1 MLACPNKDS
10 EDWKRLLAEANGN
23 EQAAFEAWLLEQ
35 DLLDDG
41 TPDTLTFSDETEDFA
56 EEAEAVTKEEEETD
70 PRDFGKLVDSVIL
83 YLEKQYAT
91 LQNKVITNKEYKKKE
106 LRKRIEEVK
115 AAEGVKSIYLFVDD
129 AYEKSRKASLEMAYL
144 LKNKDRLDP
153 KEVIG
158 KLSAIN
164 DFINGYSI
172 LDEISKAD
180 LDNYFTPENI
190 GNEIPGQPLTPQQ
203 KIIKIRGVHET
214 IKQKVLTEGIPLI
227 ADFLLEY
234 KGPDITNRL
243 DTEMNVLD
251 QRISDIQNSNL
262 SDEKKA
268 KRVAELEERKEKLKS
283 FNLDREGLIKMLQV
297 ANKDEDVFD
306 FLVGPLI
313 SSHDAPLGLF
323 AKAVKGGLEEARLK
337 DIIMERTVSESF
349 EEYLRTQ
356 GNRDNP
362 AKFNEGVYETIEI
375 PVKDKDGKI
384 EYVKTYAFV
393 QKYDVTKFNK
403 ARNQMLEEIGEEPIL
418 DEKPTFEQKQAL
430 KAWRSKRAAWYR
442 KNTQAKPIS
451 EINKIIEE
459 KQLELS
465 KRIIT
470 DDEYA
475 DWLKSVKHEKNGVV
489 TYMRELSEPS
499 NAYLN
504 SNWTALYNLDGTP
517 KNAKGEYHKKMLD
530 IYLAAQEKLPEVQRK
545 GYILPSIVKTDGE
558 RLQQEGLIKTVK
570 TKAKEAVKIQAYDTE
585 YGLAGLGITE
595 AKFIPVY
602 YTQIMPTEDMSLNI
616 ARSVMLFDSMANRYE
631 SLNKINSE
639 ISLFQTIIGDRQVLK
654 TNSLGKPVLDAFA
667 KKLGYEEY
675 IKKNGENYS
684 QKHVDAFIDMVVY
697 GEMQKSEQLFGLQ
710 IDKIVN
716 NLMGYSAITTIA
728 ADLLKGVA
736 NNMQANIQVMI
747 EANSAEFF
755 NKKNF
760 MKGKAY
766 YSKSVPGFISDFSK
780 SAPTNLAT
788 KLFDYYDA
796 IQGNFKDQYGRNIT
810 GSMANKL
817 FSTNTLFF
825 NQFFGEHEVQGSTMF
840 ALMDATK
847 VLDNENGEI
856 ITLLEAHQKY
866 GVELDGKIKILQV
879 DANQEPIKDD
889 TGEYIA
895 FNYDEKQRL
904 NFQSRLHALNKRMH
918 GVYNEFD
925 KGTAQRGALGR
936 VLLMYRKHLV
946 PAYKKR
952 WKRLGMDQELGAP
965 TEGYY
970 ITFWNTFVRDLR
982 DYKFNVMKN
991 WSTYSPFEKAQ
1002 IRRVIAE
1009 TTIILAAFTLAM
1021 ILKSMMGAG
1030 VDDDDLTE
1038 SQKAAKDNFVYNFVL
1053 YEAVRMRSET
1063 SQYLPVLGLLDAY
1076 RVVKSPSAM
1085 TGTLDR
1091 AIKFTDQFLL
1101 TWNPEKLQY
1110 QKDTGVWKKG
1120 DNKSWAYFLKLM
1132 GYSGYNFTP
1141 AEAVKSFESTFFTK

>member
-1 MLACPNKDS
+1 MLACPNTQS

-23 EQAAFEAWLLEQ
+23 EQAAFEAWLFEQ

-41 TPDTLTFSDETEDFA
+41 TADTLTFSDEVGDLS
-56 EEAEAVTKEEEETD
+56 EEAQSAITDEEETD
-70 PRDFGKLVDSVIL
+70 SRDFGKLVDSVIIN
-83 YLEKQYAT
+83 LEKQYAI
-91 LQNKVITNKEYKKKE
+91 LQNKVITNKEYKKKKLRE
-106 LRKRIEEVK
+106 LITEVK
-115 AAEGVKSIYLFVDD
+115 IAEGVKSIYIFVDD
-129 AYEKSRKASLEMAYL
+129 AYDKSRKASLEMAYL
-144 LKNKDRLDP
+144 LKNKDKLDP
-153 KEVIG
+153 KQVIG

-180 LDNYFTPENI
+180 LDNYFTEENI
-190 GNEIPGQPLTPQQ
+190 KNRVPGQPLTPQQ
-203 KIIKIRGVHET
+203 KIIEIRGIHET
-214 IKQKVLTEGIPLI
+214 IQKKVLTEGIPLI

-234 KGPDITNRL
+234 KGLDITSKL
-243 DTEMNVLD
+243 ETEINSID
-251 QRISDIQNSNL
+251 QRISDIQNSTL
-262 SDEKKA
+262 TDEKKA
-268 KRVAELEERKEKLKS
+268 KRITELEERKEKFQS
-283 FNLDREGLIKMLQV
+283 FNLDRESLIKMLQV
-297 ANKDEDVFD
+297 ANKDEHVFD
-306 FLVGPLI
+306 FLIGPLI

-337 DIIMERTVSESF
+337 DIIMERVVSESF

-356 GNRDNP
+356 SNRDNP

-375 PVKDKDGKI
+375 PITNKEGQT

-393 QKYDVTKFNK
+393 QKYDVTAFNK
-403 ARNQMLEEIGEEPIL
+403 SRNQMLEEIGEQPQL
-418 DEKPTFEQKQAL
+418 SEKPTFEEKQAL
-430 KAWRSKRAAWYR
+430 KAWRNKRTAWYR
-442 KNTQAKPIS
+442 KNTQSKPIS

-470 DDEYA
+470 DAEYA
-475 DWLKSVKHEKNGVV
+475 DWLKGVRYEKNGVV

-504 SNWTALYNLDGTP
+504 SNWTALYNLDGVP
-517 KNAKGEYHKKMLD
+517 QNAKGEYHKKMLD
-530 IYLAAQEKLPEVQRK
+530 IYLEAQEKLPEVQRK

-558 RLQQEGLIKTVK
+558 RLQQEGLLKTVK
-570 TKAKEAVKIQAYDTE
+570 TKAKEAVKMQAYDTE
-585 YGLAGLGITE
+585 YGLASLGITE

-602 YTQIMPTEDMSLNI
+602 YTQMMSTEDMSLNI

-654 TNSLGKPVLDAFA
+654 TNSLGKPLLDAYA

-675 IKKNGENYS
+675 IKKNGENFS

-697 GEMQKSEQLFGLQ
+697 GETQKSEQFLGLQ

-728 ADLLKGVA
+728 ADFLKGVA
-736 NNMQANIQVMI
+736 NNLQANIQVMI
-747 EANSAEFF
+747 EANAAEFF
-755 NKKNF
+755 NKRNL

-766 YSKSVPGFISDFSK
+766 YTKSVPNFISDFGK
-780 SAPTNLAT
+780 SSPTALAT
-788 KLFDYYDA
+788 RLFDYYDA
-796 IQGNFKDQYGRNIT
+796 IQGNFKDLYGRNIT

-825 NQFFGEHEVQGSTMF
+825 TNFFGEHEVQGSTMF

-847 VLDNENGEI
+847 VLDNETNEI
-856 ITLLEAHQKY
+856 ISLLNAHEKY
-866 GVELDGKIKILQV
+866 GVELDGKVKILLL

-889 TGEYIA
+889 TGEYVA
-895 FNYDEKQRL
+895 YNYDEKQRL

-925 KGTAQRGALGR
+925 KGTAQRGSLGR
-936 VLLMYRKHLV
+936 LLTMYKKHLV
-946 PAYKKR
+946 PGIKRR
-952 WKRLGMDQELGAP
+952 WKPLGMDQELGAP
-965 TEGYY
+965 TEGFYQ
-970 ITFWNTFVRDLR
+970 TFWNTFVRDMR

-991 WSTYSPFEKAQ
+991 WSTYSPFQKAQ
-1002 IRRVIAE
+1002 IRKVVAE
-1009 TTIILAAFTLAM
+1009 MTIILLAVTLIM
-1021 ILKSMMGAG
+1021 VLKSMMGTG
-1030 VDDDDLTE
+1030 DDDDKLTDA
-1038 SQKAAKDNFVYNFVL
+1038 QRAAKENYIYNFVL

-1063 SQYLPVLGLLDAY
+1063 SAYLSITDAY

-1091 AIKFTDQFLL
+1091 AIKFTDQFIF
-1101 TWNPEKLQY
+1101 TWNPEKLSY
-1110 QKDTGVWKKG
+1110 QKQTGVWEKG

-1141 AEAVKSFESTFFTK
+1141 GEAVKSFESTFFTK

>member
-23 EQAAFEAWLLEQ
+23 ESAAFEAWLLEQ

-56 EEAEAVTKEEEETD
+56 EEAEAAKTDEEESD
-70 PRDFGKLVDSVIL
+70 PRDFGNLVDSVIL

-91 LQNKVITNKEYKKKE
+91 LQNKVITNKEYKKKK
-106 LRKRIEEVK
+106 LRDLIEEVK
-115 AAEGVKSIYLFVDD
+115 VAEGVKSIYLFVDD

-144 LKNKDRLDP
+144 LKNKETLDP

-180 LDNYFTPENI
+180 LDNYFTADSITNRV
-190 GNEIPGQPLTPQQ
+190 PGQPLTPQQ
-203 KIIKIRGVHET
+203 KIIEMKGIHET

-243 DTEMNVLD
+243 ESDMTVLD
-251 QRISDIQNSNL
+251 QRISDIENSNL

-268 KRVAELEERKEKLKS
+268 ERIAQLEERKEKFKS
-283 FNLDREGLIKMLQV
+283 FNLDREGLIKMLKV
-297 ANKDEDVFD
+297 ANKDEWVFD

-313 SSHDAPLGLF
+313 SSHDASLGLF
-323 AKAVKGGLEEARLK
+323 AKAIKGGLEEARLK
-337 DIIMERTVSESF
+337 DIVMERTVAETF
-349 EEYLRTQ
+349 EDYLRTQ
-356 GNRDNP
+356 SNRDNP
-362 AKFNEGVYETIEI
+362 AKFNEGIYETIEI
-375 PVKDKDGKI
+375 PIKNKDGET
-384 EYVKTYAFV
+384 EYIKTYAFV

-403 ARNQMLEEIGEEPIL
+403 ARNQMLEAIGEEPVL
-418 DEKPTFEQKQAL
+418 SEKPTFEEKQAL
-430 KAWRSKRAAWYR
+430 KAWRSQRAAWYR

-470 DDEYA
+470 DDEYS
-475 DWLKSVKHEKNGVV
+475 DWLKSVKHERNGVV

-499 NAYLN
+499 NDYLN
-504 SNWTALYNLDGTP
+504 ANWTALYNLDGTP

-530 IYLAAQEKLPEVQRK
+530 IYLEAQEKLPEVQRR
-545 GYILPSIVKTDGE
+545 GYILPSVVKTDGE
-558 RLQQEGLIKTVK
+558 RLQQEGIIKTVK
-570 TKAKEAVKIQAYDTE
+570 TKAKEAIKMQAYDTE

-616 ARSVMLFDSMANRYE
+616 ARSVMLFNSMANRYE
-631 SLNKINSE
+631 ALNKINSE
-639 ISLFQTIIGDRQVLK
+639 ISLFQTVIGDRQVLK
-654 TNSLGKPVLDAFA
+654 TNSLGKPVLDAFE

-675 IKKNGENYS
+675 IKKNGESFS

-716 NLMGYSAITTIA
+716 NLMGYSAITSIA

-747 EANSAEFF
+747 EANAGEFF
-755 NKKNF
+755 NKKNL

-766 YSKSVPGFISDFSK
+766 YTKSVPGFISDFSK

-788 KLFDYYDA
+788 RLFDYYDA

-856 ITLLEAHQKY
+856 ITLLQAHEKY

-925 KGTAQRGALGR
+925 KGTIQRGALGR
-936 VLLMYRKHLV
+936 LLLMYKKHLV
-946 PAYKKR
+946 PGYKKR
-952 WKRLGMDQELGAP
+952 WKKLGMDQELGAP

-970 ITFWNTFVRDLR
+970 ITFYKTFVRDLR
-982 DYKFNVMKN
+982 DYKFNIMKN
-991 WSTYSPFEKAQ
+991 WASYSPFEKAQ

-1009 TTIILAAFTLAM
+1009 ATIILTTIALIM
-1021 ILKSMMGAG
+1021 LIRSMMGTG
-1030 VDDDDLTE
+1030 DDDDKLTE
-1038 SQKAAKDNFVYNFVL
+1038 SQKAARDNYIYNFVL
-1053 YEAVRMRSET
+1053 YEATRMRSET
-1063 SQYLPVLGLLDAY
+1063 SSYINIVDAY

-1085 TGTLDR
+1085 TGTLNR
-1091 AIKFTDQFLL
+1091 AIKFTDQFIF
-1101 TWNPEKLQY
+1101 TWNPEKLSY
-1110 QKDTGVWKKG
+1110 QKDTGVWNKG

-1132 GYSGYNFTP
+1132 GFSGYNFTP
-1141 AEAVKSFESTFFTK
+1141 GEAVKSFESTFFN